1 MRGDRTEAGLWAR
14 AIDLVRAHAIES
26 EDDAGPLFE
35 NPPADADPEVLKRLR
50 QMYEAGGW
58 VLVES
63 AIADLP
69 ADLRWLFESGAV
81 TIEQLAAIHRAI
93 GVTSAADLWALVN
106 ERQLGAL
113 PGLEPGVEA
122 KVAAALPSLRAR
134 IPRIPLGRAVAVAE
148 LLLDP
153 LRQTPGVAWA
163 MPVGSLRRGQDMVGD
178 IEILAPTNRPAEAIE
193 TLLSLPSSSQ
203 VLHRGERRVY
213 LLSDRVQ
220 VGVRLP
226 EPANA
231 GADLL
236 YLTGSRAHFEGL
248 QAHAAA
254 SGWTLRAG
262 GLHSG
267 DGTLT
272 PAAEESVI
280 YRALGLPVI
289 PPEIRNGDDEIALA
303 ARGALPALVS
313 RDDIRGDLHMHS
325 LWSDGRD
332 PIEAMVEGC
341 RALGYEYM
349 AITDHSPHSAAA
361 RNLTLDGVKKQ
372 AEEIARLRERYPDI
386 TILHGCEV
394 DILPDGRLDFP
405 DKVLEQL
412 DIILASLHERANHG
426 PDQLMDRYA
435 SAMRHPLV
443 TLITHPTN
451 RIVPSRPG
459 YDLDYDR
466 LFEMAVE
473 TQTVVE
479 IDGSPSHLDLDGAL
493 ARRAIATGATVSIDS
508 DCHRSEMLG
517 RQMDLGIFT
526 ARRGWVEPRHVLN
539 TRSLADVRSLI
550 AAKRA
555 SH

>member
-1 MRGDRTEAGLWAR
+1 
-14 AIDLVRAHAIES
+14 
-26 EDDAGPLFE
+26 
-35 NPPADADPEVLKRLR
+35 
-50 QMYEAGGW
+50 MYEAGGW

-81 TIEQLAAIHRAI
+81 TIEQLAAIHRVL
-93 GVTSAADLWALVN
+93 GVTSAADLWGLVN
-106 ERQLGAL
+106 EHQLRKMPDL
-113 PGLEPGVEA
+113 DSGVEA
-122 KVAAALPSLRAR
+122 RVAAALPSLRAR

-148 LLLDP
+148 MVLDP
-153 LRQTPGVAWA
+153 LRHTPGVTLAI
-163 MPVGSLRRGQDMVGD
+163 PVGSLRRGQDMVGD
-178 IEILAPTNRPAEAIE
+178 VEILAATDRPAEAIE
-193 TLLSLPSSSQ
+193 MLLGLPSSSQ
-203 VLHRGERRVY
+203 VLHRSDRRVY
-213 LLSDRVQ
+213 VLTDRLQ

-226 EPANA
+226 DPSNA

-254 SGWTLRAG
+254 AGWTLTRG

-272 PAAEESVI
+272 PAADESVI

-289 PPEIRNGDDEIALA
+289 PPEIRNGDAEIALA
-303 ARGALPALVS
+303 VRGELPRLVS

-332 PIEAMVEGC
+332 PVEAMVEGC

-361 RNLTLDGVKKQ
+361 RNLTLDSLKKQ
-372 AEEIARLRERYPDI
+372 AEEVARLRERYPDI
-386 TILHGCEV
+386 AILHGCEV
-394 DILPDGRLDFP
+394 DILADGRLDFP
-405 DKVLEQL
+405 DKTLEQL
-412 DIILASLHERANHG
+412 DIVLASLHDRASHD
-426 PDQLMDRYA
+426 PDQLMARYA

-451 RIVPSRPG
+451 RIVPSRSG

-473 TQTVVE
+473 TRTVVE

-493 ARRAIATGATVSIDS
+493 ARRAVAAGATVSIDS

-526 ARRGWVEPRHVLN
+526 ARRGWVEPRHVIN
-539 TRSLADVRSLI
+539 TRSLADLRSLI

-555 SH
+555 AR

>member
-1 MRGDRTEAGLWAR
+1 
-14 AIDLVRAHAIES
+14 
-26 EDDAGPLFE
+26 
-35 NPPADADPEVLKRLR
+35 
-50 QMYEAGGW
+50 
-58 VLVES
+58 
-63 AIADLP
+63 
-69 ADLRWLFESGAV
+69 
-81 TIEQLAAIHRAI
+81 
-93 GVTSAADLWALVN
+93 
-106 ERQLGAL
+106 
-113 PGLEPGVEA
+113 
-122 KVAAALPSLRAR
+122 
-134 IPRIPLGRAVAVAE
+134 
-148 LLLDP
+148 
-153 LRQTPGVAWA
+153 
-163 MPVGSLRRGQDMVGD
+163 MVGD
-178 IEILAPTNRPAEAIE
+178 IEILAPTDRPAEAIE
-193 TLLSLPSSSQ
+193 TLLGLPSSSQ
-203 VLHRGERRVY
+203 VLHRSDRRVY
-213 LLSDRVQ
+213 LLTDRLQ

-226 EPANA
+226 APSNA

-248 QAHAAA
+248 QARAAA
-254 SGWTLRAG
+254 GGWTLKAG

-267 DGTLT
+267 DGALT

-303 ARGALPALVS
+303 VRGELPRLVS

-332 PIEAMVEGC
+332 SIEVMVEGC

-372 AEEIARLRERYPDI
+372 AEEVARLRERYPDI

-394 DILPDGRLDFP
+394 DILADGRLDFP

-412 DIILASLHERANHG
+412 DIILASLHERASHG
-426 PDQLMDRYA
+426 PDQLMARYA
-435 SAMRHPLV
+435 AAMRHPLV

-473 TQTVVE
+473 TRTVVE
-479 IDGSPSHLDLDGAL
+479 IDGSPSHLDLDSTL
-493 ARRAIATGATVSIDS
+493 ARRAIAAGATVSIDS

-526 ARRGWVEPRHVLN
+526 ARRGWVEPRHVIN
-539 TRSLADVRSLI
+539 TRSLAGVRSLI